1 MQWMVRPEYHCLLP
15 LFNQF
20 AFSLISESEPN
31 IQVCPCCGLLRPP
44 LPRAAL
50 LGCLMKFWK
59 FAAEGWL
66 GPATATLKSPPPCSP
81 SSWPHFH
88 PQWSRKSIMKYLLFC
103 NIRYSSETGQGVPGF
118 LMVSLV
124 WSWRKIRNTSVI
136 YSEVIYTDFNGVRR
150 RWHIYLRLFLKCI
163 GGKYLLKSHVS

>member
-50 LGCLMKFWK
+50 LACLMKFWK

-66 GPATATLKSPPPCSP
+66 HGSGPPLRHSHHQDLSCSP

-88 PQWSRKSIMKYLLFC
+88 PQWSRKSIMKKTLIC
-103 NIRYSSETGQGVPGF
+103 NFGYSTEAGPGK
-118 LMVSLV
+118 VSLV
-124 WSWRKIRNTSVI
+124 CWW
-136 YSEVIYTDFNGVRR
+136 
-150 RWHIYLRLFLKCI
+150 
-163 GGKYLLKSHVS
+163 YLLSDLDGKFETRPSSTLR